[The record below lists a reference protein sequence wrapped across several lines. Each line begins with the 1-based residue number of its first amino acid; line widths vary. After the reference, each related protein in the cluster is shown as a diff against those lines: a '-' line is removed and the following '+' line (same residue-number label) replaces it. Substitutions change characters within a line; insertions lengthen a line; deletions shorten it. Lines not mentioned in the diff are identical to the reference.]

1 VTIPDAVEVPFE
13 ETSAPAEPSFLR
25 WLLRDLLG
33 VVVAL
38 GIFLL
43 FVIALVIGAMIS
55 NA

>member
-1 VTIPDAVEVPFE
+1 MTVPDGVQVPFE
-13 ETSAPAEPSFLR
+13 ETASPAEPSFLR

-43 FVIALVIGAMIS
+43 FVIALAIGAMIS